1 MRRMVVELR
10 GHVKVRLRRLRRST
24 RDAGLAMRCQ
34 AVLLAAKQ
42 RSSRRIAEA
51 LGCSRSWVSRVI
63 QRFLEEGEAGLLDRR
78 EDNGQQKLSEY
89 YLDRLYEV
97 VGKRPTDY
105 GHRRPTWTQEL
116 LVAVMTELTGVRVCV
131 GTMSRALKQIRARR
145 GRPRPRVE
153 CPWSQ
158 QAKSRRLAK
167 IRRLQRQAPAGEVWL
182 YVDEVDVHL
191 NPNIGLDWMNR
202 GQQKEVMTPGKNEKR
217 YLAGALDAVTG
228 RLICVESTRK
238 SSLLVVDLLA
248 AVAKEYCWA
257 KRVHIILDNYRI
269 HSSQI
274 TQQALASYEG
284 RIQFH
289 FLPPYCP
296 DDNKIE
302 RVWQDLHANVTRNHQ
317 RAEMDALMA
326 DVWHFI
332 RRHNARRNTR
342 APAKAA

>member
-1 MRRMVVELR
+1 MRRMVVELG

-24 RDAGLAMRCQ
+24 REAGLAMRCQ
-34 AVLLAAKQ
+34 TVLLAAKQ
-42 RSSRRIAEA
+42 RPSRRIAEA
-51 LGCSRSWVSRVI
+51 LGYSRSWVSRVI
-63 QRFLEEGEAGLLDRR
+63 ERFLQEGEAGLLDRR

-89 YLDRLYEV
+89 YLDQLYEV

-116 LVAVMTELTGVRVCV
+116 LVAVMTKRTGVKVCV
-131 GTMSRALKQIRARR
+131 GTMSRALKQIGARR
-145 GRPRPRVE
+145 GRPRPRVQ
-153 CPWSQ
+153 CPWSP

-167 IRRLQRQAPAGEVWL
+167 IRRLQKGAPAGEVWL

-191 NPNIGLDWMNR
+191 NPKIGLDWMNR

-228 RLICVESTRK
+228 RLICVESARK
-238 SSLLVVDLLA
+238 TSLLVLDLLA
-248 AVAKEYCWA
+248 AVAQEYRWA
-257 KRVHIILDNYRI
+257 TRIHLILDNYRI
-269 HSSQI
+269 HDSQI
-274 TQQALASYEG
+274 TRQGLASYEG

-317 RAEMDALMA
+317 HPTMDGLMA
-326 DVWHFI
+326 DVWNFI
-332 RRHNARRNTR
+332 RERNAKLVTHVRTR
-342 APAKAA
+342 AA